1 MENIKYHRVVPENN
15 SSAGFTEFDTID
27 WLLVADGRKL
37 MRNSIR
43 VEADVEVFKTG
54 TTRKTAGND
63 LRVSNL
69 IGAHAFFESWTC
81 ETQSAGVLQNLQG
94 YPRYQNMIASAT
106 LDADDLCDAGMQ
118 AELRNPS
125 AHGVGAC
132 LEEIVAYND
141 NASNAV
147 LRDDASMSIKPN
159 FCWNNMTG
167 DYSFS
172 KNGYIRVSC
181 NLARNNH
188 ALYGREADADCSYKL
203 KNVVIKFV
211 SVPDNGQ
218 QEKLLMKSYVNIKS
232 TVQSTDSHIQ
242 ARVPSKAVSGVTI
255 SFLKQDDENNN
266 NQVDSNALQSFK
278 QLDEI
283 IYLFNNSQSNGVTYP
298 LSDKGDMLKKALE
311 SVQDATHNQGTGNKL
326 AGNKGYLLG
335 LDFAEMVDLSNQR
348 FSIQMK
354 SADASLST
362 SPMNAYLYF
371 HELLSM

>member
-63 LRVSNL
+63 LRVSNF
-69 IGAHAFFESWTC
+69 IGGHCFFESWTC

-125 AHGVGAC
+125 AGGVGAC

-141 NASNAV
+141 TASHAV

-188 ALYGREADADCSYKL
+188 TLYGREADADCSYKL

-255 SFLKQDDENNN
+255 SFLKQDDKNNN

-298 LSDKGDMLKKALE
+298 LSDKGDMPKKALE

-326 AGNKGYLLG
+326 AANKGYLLG

-348 FSIQMK
+348 FSVQMK

-362 SPMNAYLYF
+362 SPMNAYLFF